1 MNFSE
6 FFKTIEKNRYYVFS
20 FEDLTLFFPDESRSN
35 LKKMLY
41 RWKNKGWLHPLKRGL
56 YEIAYP
62 GDFAIPDLFIA
73 NALYKPS
80 YISLETA
87 LSNFSIIPEV
97 SMAVTSITTKPTR
110 RFKNRHGLFVYRTVN
125 PRAFAGYHVA
135 KHGEFDVLMAD
146 PEKAVI
152 DYLYFKLYRRRTRKA
167 HFTMREKI
175 DLEEERFD
183 LDLLSKLDRVKLKSY
198 AGLYELD
205 LRGFY
210 AQL

>member
-1 MNFSE
+1 
-6 FFKTIEKNRYYVFS
+6 
-20 FEDLTLFFPDESRSN
+20 
-35 LKKMLY
+35 
-41 RWKNKGWLHPLKRGL
+41 
-56 YEIAYP
+56 
-62 GDFAIPDLFIA
+62 
-73 NALYKPS
+73 
-80 YISLETA
+80 
-87 LSNFSIIPEV
+87 
-97 SMAVTSITTKPTR
+97 
-110 RFKNRHGLFVYRTVN
+110 LFVYRTVN